1 MLSPHILLPCR
12 VTKLPVSLHVH
23 VMRQIKLA
31 RTMGLIAGEAR
42 LDKLH
47 VRKLREVE
55 LRKSQ
60 EEKARAAASEAL
72 QIQQMQQKLQ
82 LQQRA

>member
-1 MLSPHILLPCR
+1 MLVSCR
-12 VTKLPVSLHVH
+12 VTKLPASLHVH

-60 EEKARAAASEAL
+60 EEKARAAALEA
-72 QIQQMQQKLQ
+72 QQVQQMQH
-82 LQQRA
+82 RA

>member
-1 MLSPHILLPCR
+1 MLACPCR

-31 RTMGLIAGEAR
+31 RTVGLIAGEAR
-42 LDKLH
+42 LDKMH

-55 LRKSQ
+55 LRKAQ
-60 EEKARAAASEAL
+60 EEQARFAVAQVANA
-72 QIQQMQQKLQ
+72 
-82 LQQRA
+82 